1 MKLIKFGDKDIK
13 NQIYDCYTG
22 EIMKLCRHTI
32 ASKVSNECLQ
42 VLCSSLNCMQ
52 LKNIEMLTDLKKYVL
67 FCVHLLL
74 GKFVCNFHFLNI
86 YFFS

>member
-32 ASKVSNECLQ
+32 ASKVSNECLEI
-42 VLCSSLNCMQ
+42 LYFSLNCIQ
-52 LKNIEMLTDLKKYVL
+52 LKNIEMLTDLKKYVPTYC
-67 FCVHLLL
+67 FTA
-74 GKFVCNFHFLNI
+74 KFVGKMY
-86 YFFS
+86 YFYS